1 MSHDQPSRG
10 VVATLPANSSG
21 LFVEKS
27 HLMLIRTRSKRVKE
41 VGVFIE
47 ARRMARHFT
56 QAKLAKRIGI
66 AQSTLSKHEKGSRGN
81 FSPSVLRKLAH
92 ELKCHM
98 DELSIPLPS
107 HQHAPSQP
115 KRGQLIKQLRQNI
128 HQNEKSS
135 SNLLGH
141 TIRAGRNELG
151 ISIREL
157 ARRLNVG
164 KSFVGQI
171 ELGQIPLSTND
182 ALVQRLADVLRLN
195 LAQLQSMR
203 PHRRLKQVHNR
214 QNPLSQFLI
223 KRRLELHLIQTVVA
237 SRAGISPAVVVDVEK
252 GRRPLTRDLL
262 KRIARALHTKIPEN
276 LIPPDTP

>member
-1 MSHDQPSRG
+1 M
-10 VVATLPANSSG
+10 
-21 LFVEKS
+21 
-27 HLMLIRTRSKRVKE
+27 
-41 VGVFIE
+41 
-47 ARRMARHFT
+47 
-56 QAKLAKRIGI
+56 
-66 AQSTLSKHEKGSRGN
+66 
-81 FSPSVLRKLAH
+81 
-92 ELKCHM
+92 
-98 DELSIPLPS
+98 
-107 HQHAPSQP
+107 
-115 KRGQLIKQLRQNI
+115 
-128 HQNEKSS
+128 
-135 SNLLGH
+135 
-141 TIRAGRNELG
+141 
-151 ISIREL
+151 
-157 ARRLNVG
+157 
-164 KSFVGQI
+164 GQI